1 MPTEKKIILEQVS
14 VNGTWT
20 TNLHLNEYHK
30 AYIEYMKL
38 CDVLPGKRLEH
49 KFIIIPSF
57 KTEDLLIG
65 IYFNSENSNAD
76 SCDAYIPALLD
87 YIKNPKKFHDVLV
100 ELKAEEDKSK
110 RAYGSDDE
118 EALEDDDAAGRPERT
133 RVYDLTGYQVPT
145 TRPRK
150 SSIASA
156 LQNPIYSTRGSFSK
170 VSSTNDLT
178 DLECKLRLVYL
189 MNEEYFSNFHEL
201 DHLSQFKFQVFESV
215 NQKLSTNVDWK
226 NQVTNALKKHGKSV
240 ELI

>member
-1 MPTEKKIILEQVS
+1 MERKIILEQVS
-14 VNGTWT
+14 VDGTWT
-20 TNLHLNEYHK
+20 TNLPLNEYHK

-38 CDVLPGKRLEH
+38 CDVLPSKRLKN

-57 KTEDLLIG
+57 KTENLIIG
-65 IYFNSENSNAD
+65 IYFSSENSNAD
-76 SCDAYIPALLD
+76 SSDAYIPALLSYMKD
-87 YIKNPKKFHDVLV
+87 PKKFHDVLV
-100 ELKAEEDKSK
+100 DLKAKEDKLSQ

-118 EALEDDDAAGRPERT
+118 EALEDDDTAAHPERS
-133 RVYDLTGYQVPT
+133 RVYDLTGYEVPNT
-145 TRPRK
+145 SPRK
-150 SSIASA
+150 SSVASA
-156 LQNPIYSTRGSFSK
+156 LQNPIYSTRGSFSQ

-201 DHLSQFKFQVFESV
+201 EHLSQFRFQVFESV

-226 NQVTNALKKHGKSV
+226 NHVTNALKKNGKSV